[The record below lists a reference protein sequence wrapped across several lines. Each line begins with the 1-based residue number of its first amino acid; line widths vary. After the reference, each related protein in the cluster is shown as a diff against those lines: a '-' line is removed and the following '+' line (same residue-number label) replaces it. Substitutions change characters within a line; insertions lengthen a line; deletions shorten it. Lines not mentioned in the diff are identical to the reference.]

1 MKSLNQLAFRLFREN
16 KFLVFTSVM
25 SIAIAVSLV
34 LTMALFTVNAKQTL
48 QDDLRKMYG
57 DMDMALVYSDDN
69 PVEDEQELLQ
79 LISDHPSTVAVS
91 QALVTQTYVEPLGG
105 EVYTLGIENDPIAK
119 SRYKTSVDLTKDT
132 VAITENLAG
141 SLKLSVGDQ
150 IEIENDS
157 FEITEI
163 LKNAQGTGI
172 APDMVVFAL
181 ERAKLFHDEALPV
194 LKNETTALMVK
205 TAEETDLIAM
215 ANEVKKI
222 QPDLRVDIIEEDETA
237 KNNLN
242 SLTLFIG
249 ILSMLILI
257 VTAIMV
263 ISNFDLFIYKN
274 KNQFAIMR
282 ALGAKTEQLSKI
294 IRIQSTMITVAGALL
309 GLAIAYA
316 ADQFLQPSFGK
327 WFSVSLTQ
335 MPFAWE
341 VAIPVVAIASLLIQL
356 FLYIPVLKS
365 SKILPLRILQENE
378 ELDFKHHGM
387 RKAAIK
393 ILWIS
398 SLVSLLFGVI
408 LAVEENARAILILLS
423 GFLLLASLFL
433 VLPMWLTR
441 LLNVL
446 IPASGKLPSRNVLI
460 ALQNLKPQ
468 VKKNSFVI
476 LSISVVMI
484 IAVFGSVML
493 STIKQNNTDYINE
506 QFPTSL
512 VITSRIHQSEI
523 NPVKLSEELRN
534 QVQVAQVATVSTFGG
549 AELFIEDGSMSF
561 DYTLGDLK
569 ALESAKVIPE
579 IGKEELASAA
589 IISPLFA
596 EKYKVQVGDSLKI
609 GIYSDEK
616 QHAEYVVTMVVSA
629 VSDAIDD
636 GEVLFDWQAKA
647 LNTSSTNFDKAYV
660 NTYDES
666 AAIDS
671 LKTLTSKYPELTV
684 NVHATALEE
693 ASDMFLQRW
702 AIFILVLIILVVS
715 VMAGVLNTLLNNILS
730 KRKEFAVLR
739 TIGVRPMGVVKIIVS
754 QISFYLLIGLVFG
767 ALCGLV
773 FSVIVSL
780 IDLGNMAIDFS
791 LMMWVAASMWVVSL
805 IIFVPVGWVIG
816 NKKIRM
822 EILSDNK

>member
-57 DMDMALVYSDDN
+57 DMDMALVYSDNN
-69 PVEDEQELLQ
+69 PVEDEQELVQ

-105 EVYTLGIENDPIAK
+105 DVYTLGIENDPIAK
-119 SRYKTSVDLTKDT
+119 SRYKTSVDLTEDT

-157 FEITEI
+157 FEISEI
-163 LKNAQGTGI
+163 LKNAEGTGI
-172 APDMVVFAL
+172 APDMVIFAL
-181 ERAKLFHDEALPV
+181 ERAKLFHKDAAPF

-205 TAEETDLIAM
+205 TAEETDLTAM

-222 QPDLRVDIIEEDETA
+222 QPELRVDIIEEDETA

-249 ILSMLILI
+249 ILSMLVLI

-282 ALGAKTEQLSKI
+282 ALGAKTEQLSNI
-294 IRIQSTMITVAGALL
+294 IRIQSTMITAAGALL

-316 ADQFLQPSFGK
+316 ADQFLQPILGK
-327 WFSVSLTQ
+327 WFSVALTQ

-341 VAIPVVAIASLLIQL
+341 VAIPVLAIASLVIQL

-365 SKILPLRILQENE
+365 SKILPLRMLQENE
-378 ELDFKHHGM
+378 ELDFKHTGM
-387 RKAAIK
+387 RKTAIK
-393 ILWIS
+393 FLWIS

-408 LAVEENARAILILLS
+408 LAVEENARAILILVG

-433 VLPMWLTR
+433 VLPMWLTK

-446 IPASGKLPSRNVLI
+446 IPVSGKLPSRNLLI
-460 ALQNLKPQ
+460 ALQNLKPH

-493 STIKQNNTDYINE
+493 STVKQNNTDYINE

-523 NPVKLSEELRN
+523 NPVKLSEEVRTE
-534 QVQVAQVATVSTFGG
+534 VQGAQVATVSTFGG
-549 AELFIEDGSMSF
+549 AELLVDDGTMSF

-569 ALESAKVIPE
+569 ALESANIIPE
-579 IGKEELASAA
+579 IGKEDLASAA

-596 EKYKVQVGDSLKI
+596 EKHNLQVGDSLKL

-616 QHAEYVVTMVVSA
+616 QGAEYVVTMVVSA

-671 LKTLTSKYPELTV
+671 LETLASMYPELMV
-684 NVHATALEE
+684 NTHAASIEE
-693 ASDMFLQRW
+693 ASDMFVQRW
-702 AIFILVLIILVVS
+702 AIFILVLIILIVS
-715 VMAGVLNTLLNNILS
+715 VMAGVLNTLVNNILS

-739 TIGVRPMGVVKIIVS
+739 TIGVRPIGIVKIIVS

-780 IDLGNMAIDFS
+780 IDSGSIAIDFS
-791 LMMWVAASMWVVSL
+791 LMMWVAASMWGGSL
-805 IIFVPVGWVIG
+805 LIFVPVGWAIG
-816 NKKIRM
+816 NKKISM

>member
-34 LTMALFTVNAKQTL
+34 MTMALFAVNAKQTL

-57 DMDMALVYSDDN
+57 DMDLALVYSDEN
-69 PVEDEQELLQ
+69 PVENEQELLQ
-79 LISDHPSTVAVS
+79 MISDHPSTVAVS
-91 QALVTQTYVEPLGG
+91 QALVTQTYVAPLGG

-119 SRYKTSVDLTKDT
+119 SRYKTSADLTEET
-132 VAITENLAG
+132 VVITENLAA

-150 IEIENDS
+150 IEIEQDS
-157 FEITEI
+157 FEIAEI

-172 APDMVVFAL
+172 APDMVIFAL
-181 ERAKLFHDEALPV
+181 ERAKLFHEEELSYF
-194 LKNETTALMVK
+194 KNETTALMVK

-215 ANEVKKI
+215 ANEFKKI

-237 KNNLN
+237 KSNLN
-242 SLTLFIG
+242 SLTLFIV
-249 ILSMLILI
+249 ILSILILI

-282 ALGAKTEQLSKI
+282 ALGAKTSQLAKI

-316 ADQFLQPSFGK
+316 ADQFLQSIFGS

-335 MPFAWE
+335 ESFAWE
-341 VAIPVVAIASLLIQL
+341 VAIPVLAVASLVIQL

-365 SKILPLRILQENE
+365 SKILPLTILQENE
-378 ELDFKHHGM
+378 ELDFKNNGM
-387 RKAAIK
+387 RKVALK

-408 LAVEENARAILILLS
+408 LAVDESARAMLILLS
-423 GFLLLASLFL
+423 GFLLLAGLFL
-433 VLPMWLTR
+433 ALPMWLIS
-441 LLNVL
+441 LLDAL
-446 IPASGKLPSRNVLI
+446 IPTSGKFFSRNVLI

-493 STIKQNNTDYINE
+493 STIEHNNTDYINE
-506 QFPTSL
+506 QFSTSV

-523 NPVKLSEELRN
+523 DPVKLSEEVRN
-534 QVQVAQVATVSTFGG
+534 QVHGVQVASVSTFGG
-549 AELFIEDGSMSF
+549 GELFVEEGTMSF

-569 ALESAKVIPE
+569 ALESMKIVP
-579 IGKEELASAA
+579 ELAEKNLAEAA
-589 IISPLFA
+589 IVSPAFA
-596 EKYKVQVGDSLKI
+596 EKHDLKVGDSLSI

-616 QHAEYVVTMVVSA
+616 QQAEYVATMVVSA
-629 VSDAIDD
+629 VSDAVGN

-647 LNTSSTNFDKAYV
+647 LNTSSTNFNKAYV
-660 NTYDES
+660 NAVDES
-666 AAIDS
+666 VAMSS
-671 LKTLTSKYPELTV
+671 LETLTSMYPELIV
-684 NVHATALEE
+684 NTHAAALEE
-693 ASDMFLQRW
+693 ASNMFLQRW

-715 VMAGVLNTLLNNILS
+715 VMAGVLNTLLNNILA

-739 TIGVRPMGVVKIIVS
+739 TIGVRPMGIVKIIVT

-773 FSVIVSL
+773 FSLIVSL
-780 IDLGNMAIDFS
+780 IDSGRVAIDFP
-791 LMMWVAASMWVVSL
+791 LMLGVAASMWVVSL
-805 IIFVPVGWVIG
+805 FIFIPIGWVMG
-816 NKKIRM
+816 NKKISM